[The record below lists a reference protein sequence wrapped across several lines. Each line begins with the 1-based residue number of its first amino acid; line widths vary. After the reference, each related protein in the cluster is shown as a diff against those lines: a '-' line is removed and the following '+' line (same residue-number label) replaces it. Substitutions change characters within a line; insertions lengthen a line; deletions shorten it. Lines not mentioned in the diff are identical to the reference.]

1 MDLLLAFIL
10 ASIIAAVLVARVIIW
25 SSHRAS
31 SMAITRYFK
40 AAEYIL
46 EYHQPPPEWQSAPQR
61 KRLLGQSS
69 RQSTDADIMAA
80 LDDLIRFFEHS
91 TFFEDEWTR
100 QQLLDQLNKEREN
113 WQVSPHS

>member
-31 SMAITRYFK
+31 SAAITRYFK

-46 EYHQPPPEWQSAPQR
+46 EHHQPPPEWYAVPRR

-69 RQSTDADIMAA
+69 RQVTDADIMAA

-113 WQVSPHS
+113 WQVSHG